1 MIHSLHFLSFVGLL
15 GLLVTGHSRAQIG
28 PNATAQAGAPV
39 APAAIAPDSV
49 YVNPE
54 VRPQFTGGDKAF
66 ISYLSKSIRYPQQ
79 ALQRHVS
86 GKVYVILSSVPR
98 AGCRTYM
105 W

>member
-1 MIHSLHFLSFVGLL
+1 VGLL

-66 ISYLSKSIRYPQQ
+66 ISS
-79 ALQRHVS
+79 
-86 GKVYVILSSVPR
+86 
-98 AGCRTYM
+98 
-105 W
+105 